1 MMTLSGRKILLGV
14 SGGIAA
20 YKACEV
26 VRRLRDLGAEVRV
39 VMTESATRFISPLTF
54 QALSGYPVRC
64 GLFDEAAEAGMGHI
78 ELARWAD
85 LLVIAP
91 GTANLMAKMATG
103 QADDL
108 LTTLVLATEAK
119 VLLAPA
125 MNRVMWENP
134 AVQANAATL
143 AARGVRLLGPAEGAQ
158 ACGETGAGRMVEPV
172 VIVDEVITHFT
183 ARQGPLAGKKVVITA
198 GGTREPID
206 PVRFIANRSSG
217 RMGYALAQAAV
228 EAGAKVVLVSGPST
242 LAVPVGVECTKVETA
257 LQMLKAVQQALPAD
271 VFIGAAAVA
280 DYRVAEPAVQ
290 KIKKSDELLTL
301 NLVRNPD
308 ILATVAAS
316 SPRPFVVGF
325 AAETEALREHA
336 LDKLARKKLDM
347 ICANDVSEGRA
358 FDQPDNTLSVFWPGG
373 ERVLA
378 QADKLTLA
386 RQVMALIAE
395 QLH

>member
-1 MMTLSGRKILLGV
+1 MMTLSGRQILLGV

-39 VMTESATRFISPLTF
+39 VMTESANRFVSPLSF
-54 QALSGYPVRC
+54 QALSGSPVRC
-64 GLFDEAAEAGMGHI
+64 ELFDEAAEAGMGHI

-91 GTANLMAKMATG
+91 GTANLMAKMATV

-158 ACGETGAGRMVEPV
+158 ACGENGAGRMVEPA

-228 EAGAKVVLVSGPST
+228 EAGAEVILVSGPST
-242 LAVPVGVECTKVETA
+242 LAVPAGVECTKVETA

-280 DYRVAEPAVQ
+280 DY
-290 KIKKSDELLTL
+290 
-301 NLVRNPD
+301 
-308 ILATVAAS
+308 
-316 SPRPFVVGF
+316 
-325 AAETEALREHA
+325 
-336 LDKLARKKLDM
+336 
-347 ICANDVSEGRA
+347 
-358 FDQPDNTLSVFWPGG
+358 
-373 ERVLA
+373 
-378 QADKLTLA
+378 
-386 RQVMALIAE
+386 
-395 QLH
+395 

>member
-1 MMTLSGRKILLGV
+1 
-14 SGGIAA
+14 
-20 YKACEV
+20 
-26 VRRLRDLGAEVRV
+26 
-39 VMTESATRFISPLTF
+39 
-54 QALSGYPVRC
+54 
-64 GLFDEAAEAGMGHI
+64 
-78 ELARWAD
+78 
-85 LLVIAP
+85 
-91 GTANLMAKMATG
+91 MAKMATG

-158 ACGETGAGRMVEPV
+158 ACGETGAGRMVEPA

-183 ARQGPLAGKKVVITA
+183 AGRGPLIGKKVVITA

-242 LAVPVGVECTKVETA
+242 LAVPAGVECTKVETA
-257 LQMLKAVQQALPAD
+257 LQMFNAVQQALPAD

-280 DYRVAEPAVQ
+280 DYRVAEAAVQ

-308 ILATVAAS
+308 ILAKVAAG

-358 FDQPDNTLSVFWPGG
+358 FDQPDNALSVFWPGG
-373 ERVLA
+373 ERILA

-395 QLH
+395 QLR

>member
-1 MMTLSGRKILLGV
+1 MGV